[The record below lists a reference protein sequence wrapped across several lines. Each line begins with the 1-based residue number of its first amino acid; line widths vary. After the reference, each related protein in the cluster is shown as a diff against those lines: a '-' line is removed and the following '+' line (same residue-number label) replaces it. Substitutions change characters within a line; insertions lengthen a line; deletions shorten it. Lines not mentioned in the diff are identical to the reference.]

1 MRTPSALLP
10 DRAPGRPSS
19 PALALAPGLRQ
30 VTGPL
35 AGHPVGLSLSWRTRG
50 EYTVA
55 ALTGELD
62 IACAA
67 TLRDQLLGLLSPGS
81 VRLVVDLAGVSYC
94 DASGLS
100 VLVVTGRRAELLGGV
115 LRLAAAAPAIASA
128 LRALGLHRRFDVFAS
143 VQAATA
149 ATLPGQPR
157 PARAL
162 PPAVSRNRAVGAVG
176 PDGPVDPVELRAAV
190 AALLSSADA
199 WRDADPDRRFTAAL
213 QALSRAYA
221 RTDNAVLTEAACT
234 LLSVL
239 TEHPLTYTPSVAAT
253 ASRLRRLL
261 DAG

>member
-1 MRTPSALLP
+1 VA
-10 DRAPGRPSS
+10 GR
-19 PALALAPGLRQ
+19 
-30 VTGPL
+30 
-35 AGHPVGLSLSWRTRG
+35 PVGLSLSWRTQG

-67 TLRDQLLGLLSPGS
+67 TLRDQLLGLLRLGS
-81 VRLVVDLAGVSYC
+81 GRLVVDLAGVSYC

-149 ATLPGQPR
+149 PTLPGQPRPPAGQPRPPAKAAARPGQVRRPAEATAAGAAR

-162 PPAVSRNRAVGAVG
+162 PPAVSRNCASRAVGA
-176 PDGPVDPVELRAAV
+176 VELRAAV
-190 AALLSSADA
+190 AALLSYADA

-221 RTDNAVLTEAACT
+221 RTDNALLTEAACT

-239 TEHPLTYTPSVAAT
+239 TEHALTYTPSVAAT